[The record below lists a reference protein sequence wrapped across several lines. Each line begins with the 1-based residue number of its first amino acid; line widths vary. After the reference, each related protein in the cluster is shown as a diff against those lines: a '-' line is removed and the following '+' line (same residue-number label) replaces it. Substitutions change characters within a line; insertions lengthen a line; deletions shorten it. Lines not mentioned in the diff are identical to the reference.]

1 MEPWISAT
9 LVHMTTRNITLS
21 LPEDLVRRAKVLAAQ
36 QDTSVSALVA
46 HLLQQAVAG
55 GNDYEAIWAA
65 EERLMQTG
73 IGLEVGQVLWTRD
86 EVHER

>member
-1 MEPWISAT
+1 
-9 LVHMTTRNITLS
+9 MTKRNITLS
-21 LPEDLVRRAKVLAAQ
+21 LPEDLVRRAKVLATQ
-36 QDTSVSALVA
+36 QGTSVSALVA

-73 IGLEVGQVLWTRD
+73 IGLEVGQVHWTRD

>member
-1 MEPWISAT
+1 
-9 LVHMTTRNITLS
+9 MTTRNITLS
-21 LPEDLVRRAKVLAAQ
+21 LPEDLVRRAKVFAAQ